1 MLYPNEIIYYQEFV
15 NLLMK
20 LILMRKID
28 VISKG

>member
-1 MLYPNEIIYYQEFV
+1 MLYPNEIIYQEFV

-28 VISKG
+28 IISKG

>member
-15 NLLMK
+15 NFLMK

-28 VISKG
+28 IISKG